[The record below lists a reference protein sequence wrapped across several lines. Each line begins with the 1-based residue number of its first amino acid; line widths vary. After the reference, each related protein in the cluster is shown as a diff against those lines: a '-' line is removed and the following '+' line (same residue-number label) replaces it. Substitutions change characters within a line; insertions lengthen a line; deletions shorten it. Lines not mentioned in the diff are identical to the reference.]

1 MNTFSRSRV
10 YFWFN
15 MKLLLL
21 LLLLPLLLLL
31 LLLVLNSVKLVS
43 LFPELEEDDEGENH

>member
-21 LLLLPLLLLL
+21 LLLLLPLL

-43 LFPELEEDDEGENH
+43 LFPELEEEEEGENH

>member
-1 MNTFSRSRV
+1 MKTFSRSRV

-15 MKLLLL
+15 LKQ
-21 LLLLPLLLLL
+21 LL